1 MITVGSKRRRSTAV
15 VKAERE
21 QSKKK
26 DAAIQQQLNELK
38 QFEAQVKQRKEEL
51 DNGLNAEA
59 ILSDLIKTGEVK
71 QHEDGSWGAIRD
83 IELKPL

>member
-1 MITVGSKRRRSTAV
+1 MITVGSKRRRATAD

-71 QHEDGSWGAIRD
+71 
-83 IELKPL
+83 